1 MGFRSP
7 AVAVF
12 DCSRQSRRSHR
23 RPAILRCLPR
33 WLSCPLAQLGSLA
46 IFRDKTRPRLCRR
59 LASPSPPSS
68 SPPPPES
75 PPGTAT
81 SPSPWPA
88 PRCPAL
94 MAAGAAPDKPRGT
107 TIARETTNFA
117 CSMQRARARARRS
130 SASKN
135 PARASSAQAS
145 SSRAA
150 YGTDGWLAWPVP
162 RGLRQ

>member
-1 MGFRSP
+1 MHGLYGCIPSLCWLNSCPPGSAYWACVCVCVCVGFRSP

-68 SPPPPES
+68 PPPPPES

-94 MAAGAAPDKPRGT
+94 MAAGAAPDLETPRC
-107 TIARETTNFA
+107 ARLVHGPAGHN
-117 CSMQRARARARRS
+117 RGRPRRRARR
-130 SASKN
+130 
-135 PARASSAQAS
+135 
-145 SSRAA
+145 AA
-150 YGTDGWLAWPVP
+150 LH
-162 RGLRQ
+162 R